1 VYEVVAHDE
10 LLSAADAWCSKIAA
24 LPEHAIAMTK
34 PLLRAAADASWES
47 ALAMEE
53 FAEPQCFTTGA
64 FQDAVRALLA
74 GH

>member
-1 VYEVVAHDE
+1 
-10 LLSAADAWCSKIAA
+10 LLAAADEWCTRIAA
-24 LPEHAIAMTK
+24 LPEHALAMTK

-64 FQDAVRALLA
+64 FQETVREMLTTR
-74 GH
+74 